1 MIKDVL
7 CCTGR
12 GAELMMWWVSSLSII
27 NNPQHASSKSS
38 LCLRSL
44 TVISAILS
52 LGQGSVFSQ
61 TLLFC
66 WGKSIFFF
74 FCFYHHYKFL
84 SGQTSCLSSW
94 LSVGQERTFCIKIN
108 FMWMILFIVLIS
120 DYSNLPYPEILRELN
135 MKRWKPYPFP
145 HAESNFAGFIF
156 YFYFLVLAIS
166 YLAFPNTHSLA
177 HDACSGYH
185 TNDTLSFG
193 KKLHKVRLDSET
205 CSPATARSLLK
216 VSYRSRARRSL
227 LINSL

>member
-38 LCLRSL
+38 LCFRCL

-61 TLLFC
+61 TLLFY
-66 WGKSIFFF
+66 WGKSIFFCC
-74 FCFYHHYKFL
+74 CFYHHYKFL
-84 SGQTSCLSSW
+84 WGQTSWLSSW

-120 DYSNLPYPEILRELN
+120 DYSNLPYPEILRKLN

-145 HAESNFAGFIF
+145 HAESDFAGFTF
-156 YFYFLVLAIS
+156 FLVLAIS
-166 YLAFPNTHSLA
+166 YPAFPNTHSLA
-177 HDACSGYH
+177 YDACSGYH

-193 KKLHKVRLDSET
+193 KKLHEVRLDSET

-227 LINSL
+227 S